1 MINFCPNCHSIVN
14 DGATFCAKC
23 GVNILDFNESKEST
37 QNSQQNRS
45 ERFEVNIVDEQEQP
59 PTDYTQSENISTTN
73 DIGRKPKLKRYP
85 FSVLAA
91 FCIIGGIFT
100 VIYGVWG
107 AELEITSVF
116 SIISGNFFIV
126 LGIILAKVEA
136 ILNGDIVLKHNRR
149 NR

>member
-59 PTDYTQSENISTTN
+59 QADYTQSENISTN
-73 DIGRKPKLKRYP
+73 NGRDRQPKLKRYP
-85 FSVLAA
+85 FSTIAV
-91 FCIIGGIFT
+91 FCIFGGVFT
-100 VIYGVWG
+100 VGYGIWG
-107 AELEITSVF
+107 AKLEITAVF
-116 SIISGNFFIV
+116 SIVSGNFFIV
-126 LGIILAKVEA
+126 LGSILAKIDS
-136 ILNGDIVLKHNRR
+136 ILSGDIICKPKPKK
-149 NR
+149 

>member
-59 PTDYTQSENISTTN
+59 QADYTQSETISSNN
-73 DIGRKPKLKRYP
+73 DRGRKPKLNRYP
-85 FSVLAA
+85 FSVLAV
-91 FCIIGGIFT
+91 FCIIGGSFT
-100 VIYGVWG
+100 VIYGIFG
-107 AELEITSVF
+107 AKLEITSVF
-116 SIISGNFFIV
+116 SIVSGNFFIV
-126 LGIILAKVEA
+126 LGVILTKVEA
-136 ILNGDIVLKHNRR
+136 ILNGDIILKKPKK
-149 NR
+149 